1 MITGLAHCGYTVG
14 QLEPA
19 VVFFGQTLGVEHT
32 HMQVSD
38 QPYLT
43 RVTGLPGTSLKIGFV
58 QIEGDRLA
66 LELLD
71 FVQPRGRPAGVGYG
85 RPGTFYVGWA
95 VDNLWV
101 VYQRLR
107 QQGVTFLAEP
117 QPIDIGPWAGGLG
130 TLMLGPDGI
139 LIELIETMDSIG
151 TQGRLAGVHH
161 VTFTVSDLAAALSFL
176 EGGLG
181 LAVVARQTADSAYAR
196 QVGGRPDGR
205 LRAAYLT
212 VPGSDCL
219 LEVLAFDVPAGPP
232 ADPTLNNP
240 GSVHCCLLV
249 NDIQADYRTLSQRG
263 ARFAGPP
270 VEVTAGVNKGAYAVH
285 FGGPDNIRFE
295 LFQGPPTRLGGH

>member
-19 VVFFGQTLGVEHT
+19 VAFFSQTLGVEHT

-38 QPYLT
+38 QPYLA
-43 RVTGLPGTSLKIGFV
+43 RVTGLPGTSLKVGFV
-58 QIEGDRLA
+58 QIEDDRLA

-85 RPGTFYVGWA
+85 RPGTCYVGWA
-95 VDNLWV
+95 VDDLQV
-101 VYQRLR
+101 IYQRLR
-107 QQGVTFLAEP
+107 RQGVTFLAEP
-117 QPIDIGPWAGGLG
+117 QPVDFGPWAGGLA
-130 TLMLGPDGI
+130 TLLLGPDGI
-139 LIELIETMDSIG
+139 LIELIETMGSAG
-151 TQGRLAGVHH
+151 PQGRLKRVHH
-161 VTFTVSDLAAALSFL
+161 ITFTVNNLVAALSFL
-176 EGGLG
+176 RGGLG
-181 LAVVARQTADSAYAR
+181 LAVVAQEAADSAYAR
-196 QVGGRPDGR
+196 RIGGRADGR

-219 LEVLAFDVPAGPP
+219 LEVLAFDTPAGPP
-232 ADPTLNNP
+232 ADSTLNNP

-249 NDIQADYRTLSQRG
+249 DDIQADYRALSQYG

-270 VEVTAGVNKGAYAVH
+270 VEVTAGVNRGAYAVH
-285 FGGPDNIRFE
+285 FGGPDNMRFE